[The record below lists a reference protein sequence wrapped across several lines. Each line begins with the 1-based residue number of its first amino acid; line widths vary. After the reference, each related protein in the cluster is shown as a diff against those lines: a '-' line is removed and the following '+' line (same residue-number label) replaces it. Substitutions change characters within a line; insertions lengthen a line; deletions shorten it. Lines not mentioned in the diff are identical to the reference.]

1 MFEILI
7 NYFSFIY
14 LFLFKLYLSDRTPA
28 LKQNTQANKKKHIT
42 DHHSHNEKL
51 FRANKSSGVRGNL
64 SNPRSAVI
72 TSYYQGEKTSTNLV
86 NSYMG
91 LNYREREHWFGAH
104 NPYRRVF
111 PREVSPPKDCRPVNI
126 TGHKDL

>member
-51 FRANKSSGVRGNL
+51 FRANKSSGVRGNQQL
-64 SNPRSAVI
+64 QPVI
-72 TSYYQGEKTSTNLV
+72 IKERKRVV

-91 LNYREREHWFGAH
+91 LNYRERDHWFGAH

-111 PREVSPPKDCRPVNI
+111 PREVSPLKDCRRVNI
-126 TGHKDL
+126 TGYKDL

>member
-7 NYFSFIY
+7 NYFSSIY

-51 FRANKSSGVRGNL
+51 FRANKSSGVRGNQQL
-64 SNPRSAVI
+64 RT
-72 TSYYQGEKTSTNLV
+72 TSYYQGEKTSSKFL
-86 NSYMG
+86 YG
-91 LNYREREHWFGAH
+91 LEL
-104 NPYRRVF
+104 
-111 PREVSPPKDCRPVNI
+111 PR
-126 TGHKDL
+126 T